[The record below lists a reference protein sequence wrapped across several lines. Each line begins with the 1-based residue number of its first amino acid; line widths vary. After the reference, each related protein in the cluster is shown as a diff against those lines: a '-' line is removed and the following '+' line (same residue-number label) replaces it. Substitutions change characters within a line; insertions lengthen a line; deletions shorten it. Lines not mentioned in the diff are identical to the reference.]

1 MVEKK
6 QLESSLLA
14 FFMKLHLCCT
24 KKIITLASSAPLHD
38 DLDEH
43 INYELR
49 ELRATPT
56 FYFTIYEKFDSDYS
70 PHIIHS
76 YSDMGQNYPQR
87 YFEHDF

>member
-1 MVEKK
+1 M
-6 QLESSLLA
+6 
-14 FFMKLHLCCT
+14 
-24 KKIITLASSAPLHD
+24 PLHD

-76 YSDMGQNYPQR
+76 YSDMGQSYPQR
-87 YFEHDF
+87 YFEHDVFNSSNEFKVNFHFMLPF